1 MFARQ
6 CDQSLEMKFL
16 MHRDIDSYVEMRL
29 LPNCHTWD
37 QIWESQWHPDD
48 YPICANWKYRA

>member
-1 MFARQ
+1 
-6 CDQSLEMKFL
+6 

-29 LPNCHTWD
+29 LPNCHTLD